1 MKNFILYL
9 LLLCALFV
17 FPFAVYAQKSEAT
30 AKAAELMMQGKF
42 KDAIAALDK
51 AVEKNKDLYA
61 VYKLRAALK
70 RMTGDFAG
78 ALEDFSLAIEQKA
91 DDGELYE
98 QRAMMRLYTRKDP
111 ALILADLDAAISYGR
126 KHEKVYATRAMIR
139 TQLRDFDGAIADYE
153 TAIGMR
159 PDYAGAYLGLS
170 SVYAMMRDD
179 EKSAEVLENFIAA
192 IENSGAK
199 TETVKGEV
207 VATSGA
213 NQVPNISGDKNVKM
227 SEGAVIIKGLESKQM
242 TDTPASFSTNGD
254 MNDSAFRLEQTKN
267 TAAAYSSLAAI
278 YQRKQD
284 NEKASML
291 VEKALRIDPQDFSAL
306 LTRGKIRTDAGNYN
320 GAVSD
325 FDAAIKLMPNMPPAY
340 LGRGIAKL
348 LAGNEVE
355 AQKDFDKFIQIFPGG
370 KMMLEYEIQKA
381 RGKMQQ

>member
-1 MKNFILYL
+1 MKKFTFYL
-9 LLLCALFV
+9 LILGAV
-17 FPFAVYAQKSEAT
+17 FAFAHDGFAQKSDAT
-30 AKAAELMMQGKF
+30 SKAVELMTEGRF

-51 AVEKNKDLYA
+51 AAGKNKDLYA
-61 VYKLRAALK
+61 VYKLRASLK
-70 RMTGDFAG
+70 RMTGDFEG
-78 ALEDFSLAIEQKA
+78 ALNDYTLAIEQKA

-98 QRAMMRLYTRKDP
+98 QRAMMRLYTRKD
-111 ALILADLDAAISYGR
+111 AASILADLDAAVSNGR
-126 KHEKVYATRAMIR
+126 KHEKVFSTRGMIR
-139 TQLRDFDGAIADYE
+139 MQLRDFEGAIADYQ
-153 TAIGMR
+153 TAIGLR

-227 SEGAVIIKGLESKQM
+227 TEGAVIIKGLESKQM
-242 TDTPASFSTNGD
+242 TEMPASYSPTGD